1 MSTEA
6 SAATSDF
13 RMFPSRPRRSVVI
26 CLPSSPRKS
35 AELECEESCP
45 APPPQCPAA
54 VLSMGS
60 VEELRDV
67 VLKQERI
74 IHDLRQVV
82 TLRDE
87 EILQLRSQLD
97 KFQSVLIPYN
107 RYSRS
112 GRRKE
117 RAQGIS
123 AEPQSLRSIQDLIQ
137 TKFQDYPKS
146 DRSVDRFTLLR
157 TGGFFFGAAD
167 AACLF
172 SFYFLREPHFCTLVS
187 LRSLCRACQGR
198 SPSWLAATK
207 AATAV
212 SA

>member
-1 MSTEA
+1 
-6 SAATSDF
+6 
-13 RMFPSRPRRSVVI
+13 MFPTRPRRSVVI

-35 AELECEESCP
+35 AELECEESGP
-45 APPPQCPAA
+45 TPPPPPPQCPAA

-67 VLKQERI
+67 VLRQERI

-146 DRSVDRFTLLR
+146 D
-157 TGGFFFGAAD
+157 
-167 AACLF
+167 
-172 SFYFLREPHFCTLVS
+172 
-187 LRSLCRACQGR
+187 
-198 SPSWLAATK
+198 
-207 AATAV
+207 
-212 SA
+212 